1 MPKLSTMNGP
11 ELLSGLSDNN
21 FAPDNGF
28 TPGGNSL
35 TEEDKLQL
43 AIVETCQAIVHR
55 EVTAMTYVTALL
67 AHARCYP
74 GLAPFVTQI
83 EASAMATAR
92 KIDDTVSAGRLV
104 PPPARPNLRPR
115 KFPTSSESME
125 LSCTEPLPPSSKF

>member
-21 FAPDNGF
+21 FTPDSGF
-28 TPGGNSL
+28 TPGGNSVP
-35 TEEDKLQL
+35 EADKLHF

-55 EVTAMTYVTALL
+55 EVTATAYVTALL
-67 AHARCYP
+67 AHARRYP

-92 KIDDTVSAGRLV
+92 RIDDTLSAGRQV
-104 PPPARPNLRPR
+104 SPPPRPNSRPR
-115 KFPTSSESME
+115 KFAMSGESME
-125 LSCTEPLPPSSKF
+125 LSCTEPPPPSCKF